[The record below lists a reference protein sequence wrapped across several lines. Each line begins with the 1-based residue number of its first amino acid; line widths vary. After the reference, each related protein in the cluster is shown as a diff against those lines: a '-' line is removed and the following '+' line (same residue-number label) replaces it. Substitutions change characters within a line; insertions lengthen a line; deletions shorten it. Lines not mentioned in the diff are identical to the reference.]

1 MANEN
6 IFSTP
11 KENTPSPANA
21 LKAMTQ
27 RRALQAQNRQ
37 ALAEAK
43 ALERTLADGA
53 SIMETALAQSAKD
66 AQRAATLE
74 NMAHQQGTRNV
85 ARGQIGLRQ
94 RIIRVGLIETRK
106 KVLEE
111 LVYEAYWLDDA
122 VKECTADQITDSI
135 DNVMS
140 YIDENFHGA
149 RVAESEYSPL
159 LKNVS
164 AVIEGVVEK
173 AADRIYNAALESG
186 EVDPE
191 FELTDSEEE
200 ELDNKLGDLGR
211 DEIVDLIRNKVA
223 SVVQDEKEKGQERA
237 EMFKALDG
245 EINSDGEN
253 PEGTDTEP
261 TEGDGEVSAEEGTV
275 VRNVDHCDINITC
288 NCDDHEDDDDPMFQ
302 MTPAAESTFED
313 IMSGLVVTE
322 GANWDTLKI
331 YFSGLRKRASKMCKE
346 GNKLYKDGKYSEA
359 AKKFDECKDIFE
371 DVQKR
376 LVDVNDSIGAT
387 VISYFASF
395 FTMFIPFVDAINTK
409 GGASNLDLV
418 DAYKDSTSWNQTKQ
432 YTIANCK
439 KMIKYCEVM
448 SKSCKNKGKSGGNN
462 YKYSLES
469 ALTATATDVGYTSG
483 EKNFAKMMENGQELH
498 LVAEDPTWNDFKVC
512 ISMLSKKARDLI
524 LKGRSG
530 CPECYW
536 YAKDVM
542 AELMKQI
549 STANETVPVDVKQ
562 FVLASVIMIFAPIP
576 SDEAIISRFGV
587 SLGSPET
594 QSASTEINWKTVSWA
609 DIMANIKT
617 NLTSASD
624 WCANKGDTE
633 YKVID
638 NDKLNGSACP
648 VSGKSSLAQKVATKQ
663 NQLLNQN
670 IGGTLFEALTINA
683 MQNCKTSAMES
694 GMNVSEEDTEDAA
707 LVEAL
712 LHYTIF
718 ETLDTVG
725 LYKFR
730 IGDMGRLQKTLV
742 RSVTEGTSPF
752 ETDKDKN
759 GLKKVRINTK
769 KMKQKKD
776 INGKRTTDKVAEM

>member
-6 IFSTP
+6 VFVTP

-27 RRALQAQNRQ
+27 RRAIQAQNRQ
-37 ALAEAK
+37 ALAEAR
-43 ALERTLADGA
+43 ALEKTLADGTSA
-53 SIMETALAQSAKD
+53 METALAQSAKD
-66 AQRAATLE
+66 AQRATTLE
-74 NMAHQQGTRNV
+74 NMNYQQGTRNI

-94 RIIRVGLIETRK
+94 RIIRVGMVETRK

-111 LVYEAYWLDDA
+111 LVYEAYWLDDP

-135 DNVMS
+135 ENVMS

-149 RVAESEYSPL
+149 KVSEGEYSPL
-159 LKNVS
+159 LKNVG
-164 AVIEGVVEK
+164 AVIEAVVGK
-173 AADRIYNAALESG
+173 ASDRIYKAALESG
-186 EVDPE
+186 EIDPE

-237 EMFKALDG
+237 EMFKTLDG
-245 EINSDGEN
+245 ELNSNGEESGETDGN
-253 PEGTDTEP
+253 PE
-261 TEGDGEVSAEEGTV
+261 EGDGEVSAEEGTV

-288 NCDDHEDDDDPMFQ
+288 NCEDDDPMFQ

-331 YFSGLRKRASKMCKE
+331 YFSGLRKKASKLCKE
-346 GNKLYKDGKYSEA
+346 GNNLYKDGKYNEA

-371 DVQKR
+371 DIQKR
-376 LVDVNDSIGAT
+376 LVDVNDTIGAT

-409 GGASNLDLV
+409 GGASNLDLI

-439 KMIKYCEVM
+439 KMIKYCDVM
-448 SKSCKNKGKSGGNN
+448 SKSCKNKGKGGGNN

-469 ALTATATDVGYTSG
+469 ALTATTTDIGYTSG

-498 LVAEDPTWNDFKVC
+498 LIAGDPTWNDFKVC
-512 ISMLSKKARDLI
+512 ISMLCKKARDLI
-524 LKGRSG
+524 LKGKGGSL
-530 CPECYW
+530 ECYW

-542 AELMKQI
+542 AEIMKQI
-549 STANETVPVDVKQ
+549 STAGENVPVDVKQ
-562 FVLASVIMIFAPIP
+562 FVLASVNMIFAPIP
-576 SDEAIISRFGV
+576 TDEAIISRFGV
-587 SLGSPET
+587 SIGSPET
-594 QSASTEINWKTVSWA
+594 QSTSTEINWETVSWS
-609 DIMANIKT
+609 DVMANIKT
-617 NLTSASD
+617 NLMSASD
-624 WCANKGDTE
+624 WCVNKGDTE
-633 YKVID
+633 YKIID
-638 NDKLNGSACP
+638 DDKLNGSECP
-648 VSGKSSLAQKVATKQ
+648 VSGKSALAQQVAIKQ
-663 NQLLNQN
+663 NRLLNQN

-683 MQNCKTSAMES
+683 MQHCKTSAMES
-694 GMNVSEEDTEDAA
+694 KLNISEEDTEDAA
-707 LVEAL
+707 LIEAL
-712 LHYTIF
+712 LYYTIF

-730 IGDMGRLQKTLV
+730 MGDMNRLQKALV
-742 RSVTEGTSPF
+742 RSVTEGSSPF
-752 ETDKDKN
+752 EMDKDKN

-776 INGKRTTDKVAEM
+776 INGKRATDKVAEM